1 MLIDKL
7 PILWP
12 SLNRSAH
19 GASDGLSMVAPHLMA
34 DSMFSR
40 YSLFSSWLSW
50 SPLRQMIENM
60 ILWSETS
67 WFPLKT
73 HGKSHEINWTTYGFD
88 GVSHAEPH
96 APYVLSGCFHVIPG
110 AEELAW
116 VWRWHEMTHGFQHNY
131 ANSNETNYILW
142 TNAIINSSMKNIKFS
157 FQPTLLTP
165 SHPHLLHRWATAWK
179 FSRTYRGWW
188 FGSQAMPSSDSK
200 DDSLIGWNL
209 IGAHS
214 ICW

>member
-1 MLIDKL
+1 M
-7 PILWP
+7 
-12 SLNRSAH
+12 
-19 GASDGLSMVAPHLMA
+19 HLMGSAWLPHISWQTPCSA
-34 DSMFSR
+34 DI
-40 YSLFSSWLSW
+40 LSSA
-50 SPLRQMIENM
+50 P
-60 ILWSETS
+60 
-67 WFPLKT
+67 
-73 HGKSHEINWTTYGFD
+73 GSHEAHWGKWLKIWSYGQKPHDFHWKPME
-88 GVSHAEPH
+88 SHMKLIEQLMALMVFPMLNPMPPMSCLDASMSFLGLKNSPEF
-96 APYVLSGCFHVIPG
+96 GD
-110 AEELAW
+110 
-116 VWRWHEMTHGFQHNY
+116 WHEMTHDFQHNY
-131 ANSNETNYILW
+131 ANSNEINYILR

-165 SHPHLLHRWATAWK
+165 SHSHLLQRWATAWK